1 MNFVGV
7 LLFNIMLQKSL
18 GVIASSVIEQT
29 KKSDILIPDYRN
41 HLPQPDNKKSS
52 NEIDKNGIEAIKSFN
67 MNGSNLRKIP
77 SHSSLLQ
84 FYPHSRFRS
93 VVHSSGRHHPDAITS
108 IDDVPAPAIQQF
120 GNSNN
125 FDVKSDKLNL
135 KSIKSNEKVTPS
147 PSSSNFGPSG
157 ILTGNSNF
165 SFGNSNDFDVKKNK
179 LNFQSIKSNEKVTP
193 SPSSSNFGSSGILA
207 GNSNF
212 SFGNPKNFTVKSD
225 KLNSKSIK
233 SNEKVTPSPSSSNSG
248 PSGILAGNSN
258 FLFGNPNNFD
268 VRNDQ
273 LNLKSIKSN
282 EKVTPSPSAS
292 DLRPSDLLAG
302 NSNFLN
308 NYLSQNRFVS
318 NNNDNLISLNDKNVN
333 LSFIKSLL
341 TNKVIYKLLE
351 FILSIIDVIML
362 SPFHVTYKKI
372 QPQSLGL
379 NDEVKPTESSFVQR
393 VEINPEMEVVDKT
406 QNKLKQ
412 NSWKHDKA
420 CNKSVKL
427 RNSEKVKTKF
437 NVKNSSTVNAH
448 KTLLVDYLN
457 MNSLSKIRQVNSQR
471 SRLDSCKGS
480 SRQVCSSTTSLLQSS
495 QLEHKERDNI
505 DNQYLHKK
513 IFINKDVGTK
523 SHKCKSK
530 TNKVDLKKSLPVEF
544 EPTRLVDNHKRVFG
558 NFYSN
563 KKNINYNKKEEF
575 KFLKKNSAGDGMNAN
590 GIRNL
595 KLKSM
600 KVIIY

>member
-1 MNFVGV
+1 MGA
-7 LLFNIMLQKSL
+7 
-18 GVIASSVIEQT
+18 IASSAIEQAE
-29 KKSDILIPDYRN
+29 KFDIPIPDYRN
-41 HLPQPDNKKSS
+41 HLPQPDSKKSS
-52 NEIDKNGIEAIKSFN
+52 NVIDKNGIEAIKSFN

-84 FYPHSRFRS
+84 FYPHSRFRP

-108 IDDVPAPAIQQF
+108 IDNVPASTTQQF

-125 FDVKSDKLNL
+125 FDVKNDKNL
-135 KSIKSNEKVTPS
+135 KSIKSNEKVATN
-147 PSSSNFGPSG
+147 SSASDLGPSE
-157 ILTGNSNF
+157 L
-165 SFGNSNDFDVKKNK
+165 
-179 LNFQSIKSNEKVTP
+179 
-193 SPSSSNFGSSGILA
+193 LA

-212 SFGNPKNFTVKSD
+212 S
-225 KLNSKSIK
+225 
-233 SNEKVTPSPSSSNSG
+233 
-248 PSGILAGNSN
+248 
-258 FLFGNPNNFD
+258 
-268 VRNDQ
+268 
-273 LNLKSIKSN
+273 
-282 EKVTPSPSAS
+282 
-292 DLRPSDLLAG
+292 
-302 NSNFLN
+302 N
-308 NYLSQNRFVS
+308 NYLSENSFVS
-318 NNNDNLISLNDKNVN
+318 NNNDYLISLNDKTVN

-351 FILSIIDVIML
+351 FILSIIDVIRL
-362 SPFHVTYKKI
+362 SPFRVTYKKI

-393 VEINPEMEVVDKT
+393 VEINPEIEVVDKT

-427 RNSEKVKTKF
+427 HNFEKVETKF

-448 KTLLVDYLN
+448 KTLLLDYLN

-513 IFINKDVGTK
+513 FFINKNVGTK

-530 TNKVDLKKSLPVEF
+530 ANKVDLKKSLPVEF
-544 EPTRLVDNHKRVFG
+544 QPTRLVDNHKRVFG
-558 NFYSN
+558 NFHSN
-563 KKNINYNKKEEF
+563 KKNINYNKEGEF
-575 KFLKKNSAGDGMNAN
+575 KFLKNNS
-590 GIRNL
+590 I
-595 KLKSM
+595 
-600 KVIIY
+600 